1 MKVASLTK
9 VKNDLSRYVEE
20 VRRGGRVR
28 ILVRGVPAADLVPL
42 AADPASPG
50 NGFTEEEIAAL
61 ESRGIIRRGKRGRC
75 AELERSGPR
84 VEKNAGTRALLDERR
99 AGR

>member
-9 VKNDLSRYVEE
+9 VKNELSRYVDE
-20 VRRGGRVR
+20 VRRGSRVR

-42 AADPASPG
+42 TSDASTPGDGFSGEEVAD
-50 NGFTEEEIAAL
+50 L
-61 ESRGIIRRGKRGRC
+61 EARGVIRRGKRGRC
-75 AELERSGPR
+75 AELDRPGPK
-84 VEKNAGTRALLDERR
+84 VGNDAGTRALLDERR